1 MKKLALTLAL
11 LLILTCA
18 SAIAE
23 PDTSEDPYSAMS
35 TEERNDLIKTLLSY
49 NMRESIATYDTT
61 REFED
66 QSRSNP
72 IFPGQGVAFAWTLG
86 DETFELLL
94 YLNDV
99 IRGEEALDLVMEANP
114 FNSEP
119 GAGKEYVIA
128 IFQMY
133 LLDADSENS
142 KIEVGQWDF
151 EAVDR
156 TGKVMNFEYVAGT
169 IRDSE
174 NMLTL
179 YEGGNG
185 MFFLP
190 IITSTDDIPYIVMSD
205 SIWFDLTK

>member
-11 LLILTCA
+11 LLTLTCA

-156 TGKVMNFEYVAGT
+156 TGKVMNFEYVDGT

-190 IITSTDDIPYIVMSD
+190 IITSTDDVPYIVMSD

>member
-11 LLILTCA
+11 LLILTCT

-23 PDTSEDPYSAMS
+23 PDTSEDPYGAMS

-49 NMRESIATYDTT
+49 NMRASIATYDTS
-61 REFED
+61 REFKD

-72 IFPGQGVAFAWTLG
+72 ILVGPGVAFAWAIG

-156 TGKVMNFEYVAGT
+156 TGKVMNFESVAGT
-169 IRDSE
+169 IRDSD

-185 MFFLP
+185 MFFPP
-190 IITSTDDIPYIVMSD
+190 IITSTDDVPYIVMRD

>member
-11 LLILTCA
+11 LLILTCT

-23 PDTSEDPYSAMS
+23 PDTSEDPYGAMS

-61 REFED
+61 REFKD

-72 IFPGQGVAFAWTLG
+72 IFVGQGVAFAWAIG

-99 IRGEEALDLVMEANP
+99 IRGEEALDLVMEANS

-119 GAGKEYVIA
+119 DAGKEYVIG

-133 LLDADSENS
+133 ILDAESENS

-156 TGKVMNFEYVAGT
+156 TGKVMNFESFART
-169 IRDSE
+169 IRDS
-174 NMLTL
+174 
-179 YEGGNG
+179 
-185 MFFLP
+185 
-190 IITSTDDIPYIVMSD
+190 
-205 SIWFDLTK
+205 

>member
-61 REFED
+61 RDFKD

-72 IFPGQGVAFAWTLG
+72 IFVGQGVSFSLTTS
-86 DETFELLL
+86 DETFYVLL

-156 TGKVMNFEYVAGT
+156 TGKVMNFESVAGT

-174 NMLTL
+174 SMLAL

-190 IITSTDDIPYIVMSD
+190 IITSTDDVPYIVMGD

>member
-11 LLILTCA
+11 LLTLTCA

-119 GAGKEYVIA
+119 GAEKEYVIA

-156 TGKVMNFEYVAGT
+156 TGKVMNFESVAGT

-174 NMLTL
+174 SMLAL

-190 IITSTDDIPYIVMSD
+190 IITSTDDVPYIVMGD

>member
-11 LLILTCA
+11 LLILTCT

-23 PDTSEDPYSAMS
+23 PDTSEDPYGAMS

-49 NMRESIATYDTT
+49 NMRESLATYDTT
-61 REFED
+61 REFKD

-72 IFPGQGVAFAWTLG
+72 IFVGQGVAFARAIG

-119 GAGKEYVIA
+119 DAGKEYVIG

-133 LLDADSENS
+133 LLDAESENS

-156 TGKVMNFEYVAGT
+156 TGKVMNFESVAGT

-174 NMLTL
+174 SMLAL

-190 IITSTDDIPYIVMSD
+190 IITSTDDVPYIVMRD

>member
-11 LLILTCA
+11 LLTLTCA

-72 IFPGQGVAFAWTLG
+72 IFPGQGVAFAWILG

-99 IRGEEALDLVMEANP
+99 VRGEEALDLVMEANP

-156 TGKVMNFEYVAGT
+156 TGKVMNFEYVDGT

-190 IITSTDDIPYIVMSD
+190 IITSTDDVPYIVMSD

>member
-11 LLILTCA
+11 LLTLTCA

-35 TEERNDLIKTLLSY
+35 TEERNDLNKTLLSY

>member
-1 MKKLALTLAL
+1 MRRRKYAEKTKGYIAKIEQLKSKNQGIENDTASRLLVNSDLFYLRQGRTKIRRIPMKKLALTLAL
-11 LLILTCA
+11 LLILTCT

-23 PDTSEDPYSAMS
+23 PDTSEDPYGAMS

-61 REFED
+61 REFKD

-72 IFPGQGVAFAWTLG
+72 IFVGQGVAFAWAIG

-99 IRGEEALDLVMEANP
+99 IRGEEALDLVMEANS

-119 GAGKEYVIA
+119 DAGKEYVIG

-133 LLDADSENS
+133 LLDAESENS
-142 KIEVGQWDF
+142 KIEVGHGILKQ
-151 EAVDR
+151 
-156 TGKVMNFEYVAGT
+156 
-169 IRDSE
+169 
-174 NMLTL
+174 
-179 YEGGNG
+179 
-185 MFFLP
+185 
-190 IITSTDDIPYIVMSD
+190 
-205 SIWFDLTK
+205 